1 MHSPYTKHLEATYQ
15 ILKYLKSTP
24 GKSLLFQK
32 TTQQTIEAYTNADW
46 PGSVID
52 RRPTSGYCTC
62 IQGNMI
68 TWQSKKQ
75 NVVAISNEAEYRA
88 MTNGVCEMLWLKR
101 LPVNMPM
108 KLYCNNKAII
118 SIGQNPMQHDHTNH
132 VEIDKHFIKK
142 KIDIGASCM
151 LFVTTTQ

>member
-1 MHSPYTKHLEATYQ
+1 MTRKVIRWIQQNIKSWWESWFTYQ
-15 ILKYLKSTP
+15 YTAQYCICYKFNKSVYALTLRKTSCGNLSDSQILEKYT
-24 GKSLLFQK
+24 
-32 TTQQTIEAYTNADW
+32 
-46 PGSVID
+46 
-52 RRPTSGYCTC
+52 R
-62 IQGNMI
+62 QGFTLSENYI
-68 TWQSKKQ
+68 ANNS
-75 NVVAISNEAEYRA
+75 EAEYRA

-132 VEIDKHFIKK
+132 VEIATHFIKK
-142 KIDIGASCM
+142 KIDIGALCM